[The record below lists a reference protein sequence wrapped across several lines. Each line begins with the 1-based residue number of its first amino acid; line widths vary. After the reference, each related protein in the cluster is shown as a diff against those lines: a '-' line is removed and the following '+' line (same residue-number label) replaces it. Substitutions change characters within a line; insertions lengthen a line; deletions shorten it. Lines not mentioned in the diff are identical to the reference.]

1 MACPYCERN
10 PGVSRTVALPSGQ
23 EVAAMP
29 RCQKCGGEMVKAE
42 TDMTRLVAGEYA
54 AVTGLTGSSME
65 KTTYIKAGGFYCPTC
80 TRAATP

>member
-1 MACPYCERN
+1 
-10 PGVSRTVALPSGQ
+10 
-23 EVAAMP
+23 
-29 RCQKCGGEMVKAE
+29 MVKAE